1 MRTLIIKKILYHV
14 GSLCVIVIYIDLGR
28 FVGILEGEID
38 LVNTAKHYEQAS
50 EYFRSATK

>member
-1 MRTLIIKKILYHV
+1 M
-14 GSLCVIVIYIDLGR
+14 GSLCVKVIYMDLGP
-28 FVGILEGEID
+28 FTGILEGEID